1 MEVRH
6 DLTLCPCLRVR
17 VRKYH
22 KALVIVVACSLALAG
37 GLLRA
42 YLQAPKPLTSA
53 EVLLAAR
60 RAVDLAV
67 DASIGHGGLEDG
79 EGFVRFAIADELHRQ
94 GFGGADVRLRRPNDL
109 NPFAAFYFFVEVD
122 DLSVRF
128 DLEGTRDPLAA
139 IRLGLIVVLRA
150 DPNHPYE
157 GHRERSVLE
166 ACLAHRYYHV
176 APEGPDLF
184 ARLENRTRDPYRF
197 GFEALL
203 TNGWVLAVDHVFF
216 EEGSWGLD
224 DLHRQRY
231 GL

>member
-1 MEVRH
+1 MTPALDESRKVR
-6 DLTLCPCLRVR
+6 R
-17 VRKYH
+17 YH
-22 KALVIVVACSLALAG
+22 KALLIVVACSLVLSG

-42 YLQAPKPLTSA
+42 VLQAPRPFTSA
-53 EVLLAAR
+53 EVLAATR

-67 DASIGHGGLEDG
+67 DVAVDRGGLANAET
-79 EGFVRFAIADELHRQ
+79 FLRSAIARELHRQ
-94 GFGGADVRLRRPNDL
+94 GFGGANVNLRRSNDL
-109 NPFAAFYFFVEVD
+109 NPFAAFYFFVEAD

-139 IRLGLIVVLRA
+139 MRLGDVGILRA

-157 GHRERSVLE
+157 SHRERSVLD
-166 ACLAHRYYHV
+166 ACLAHRYYHI
-176 APEGPDLF
+176 APEGPDFF
-184 ARLENRTRDPYRF
+184 ARLENRTRDPYHF

-203 TNGWVLAVDHVFF
+203 TNGWALAADHVFF

-224 DLHRQRY
+224 DLRQRRY